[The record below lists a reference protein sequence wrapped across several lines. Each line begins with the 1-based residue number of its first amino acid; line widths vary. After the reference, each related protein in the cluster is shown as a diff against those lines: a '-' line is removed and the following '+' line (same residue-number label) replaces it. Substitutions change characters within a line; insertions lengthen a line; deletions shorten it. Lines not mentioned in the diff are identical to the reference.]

1 MGQTI
6 GGKNQISNIWQVTRE
21 YNGLAGT
28 REVKDFVK
36 QLSDT
41 LSDSGGKISIVL
53 PLYGFIHPE
62 ENGFNKSSLAFEVD
76 MPYHVEER
84 REKVEV
90 WSQTLP
96 NKNTLYLLDSPRF
109 REKGGVY
116 AYTAEE
122 GKTNPQH
129 GQGTEHIDFF
139 AMNLLLQRAT
149 LNLIILL
156 GERPDIIHC
165 HDAHTAI
172 LPVIAREADG
182 YRHYFRNTGMVLTIH
197 NAGLAYQQDIGDLDF
212 VHALC
217 GLPRRVIDESLLNS
231 KFNPI
236 LSASSYCVMNT
247 VSGNYAHELQETD
260 EDAFAGWLGHRL
272 LEKGVKLTGITHGVN
287 AADYDVTAP
296 KKLGIAASFSLE
308 KGEMEGKKKCK
319 TQLLDLLTNQK
330 VEGVEQYGTLVPDP
344 QLPLLAFIGSYS
356 TPKGIDRLIEALTD
370 MPREKEFQLVM
381 LGRGTKEIE
390 ARLIATAEKEKNH
403 GRMCV
408 LCGYSSTLANQI
420 FAAGDFFL
428 VPSQYEPCGLKNLI
442 AQLFGTLP
450 IVHGVGGL
458 ADVVDGITGFSYQQN
473 HMIALSEAIQRALRI
488 FHKYPKKMLELQQ
501 QAFNDVKVNHTWD
514 LTLKEY
520 IKLYH
525 EAYARTQKE

>member
-1 MGQTI
+1 MGQTA
-6 GGKNQISNIWQVTRE
+6 GGKKQISNIWQVTRE

-28 REVKDFVK
+28 REVKDLVK
-36 QLSDT
+36 QLAET
-41 LSDSGGKISIVL
+41 LSVSGEKISIVL
-53 PLYGFIHPE
+53 PLYGFLNPE

-96 NKNTLYLLDSPRF
+96 NRNTIYLLDSPRF
-109 REKGGVY
+109 REKGWIY

-122 GKTNPQH
+122 EKTNPQH
-129 GQGTEHIDFF
+129 GQGTGHIDFF

-156 GERPDIIHC
+156 GEKPDIIHC

-172 LPVIAREADG
+172 LPAIAREVDG
-182 YRHYFRNTGMVLTIH
+182 YRHYFRHTGMVLTIH

-212 VHALC
+212 VHVLC
-217 GLPRRVIDESLLNS
+217 GLPHRVIDESLLNS
-231 KFNPI
+231 KFNP
-236 LSASSYCVMNT
+236 LLAASSYCVMNT
-247 VSGNYAHELQETD
+247 VSGNYARELLETD
-260 EDAFAGWLGHRL
+260 DDVFAGGLGHRL
-272 LEKGVKLTGITHGVN
+272 VEKGVKLTGVTNGVN
-287 AADYDVTAP
+287 AADYDVSAQ
-296 KKLGIAASFSLE
+296 KKIGIAATFSLE

-319 TQLLDLLTNQK
+319 THLLDLLANQK
-330 VEGVEQYGTLVPDP
+330 VEEVEQYGTLVPDP
-344 QLPLLAFIGSYS
+344 QLPLLTFIGSYS
-356 TPKGIDRLIEALTD
+356 TQKGVDRLIEALTD
-370 MPREKEFQLVM
+370 MRREKEFQLVM

-390 ARLIATAEKEKNH
+390 TRLIATAEEEKNH

-442 AQLFGTLP
+442 AQLFGNLP
-450 IVHGVGGL
+450 VVHGVGGL
-458 ADVVDGITGFSYQQN
+458 ANVVDGITGFSYQQN
-473 HMIALSEAIQRALRI
+473 HVIALTEAIQRALRI
-488 FHKYPKKMLELQQ
+488 FHEYPKKMLELQQ
-501 QAFNDVKVNHTWD
+501 QAFNNVKANHTWD
-514 LTLKEY
+514 MTLKDY

-525 EAYARTQKE
+525 EAYAKAQKW